1 MKAIALKKGS
11 TQAQL
16 SRLQETG
23 MLRCDACGEGFVIGH
38 PRELANPE
46 IAERHWLEAKLAEE
60 HALEKNHANRIELPD
75 EAIFYWRG
83 SGQEKKA
90 ALQVY
95 SATLASLL
103 ATHCNSRGV
112 L

>member
-46 IAERHWLEAKLAEE
+46 TAERQALA
-60 HALEKNHANRIELPD
+60 
-75 EAIFYWRG
+75 
-83 SGQEKKA
+83 
-90 ALQVY
+90 
-95 SATLASLL
+95 
-103 ATHCNSRGV
+103 
-112 L
+112 